1 MDIRK
6 EVVNKVLKAEVVKN
20 GKIRY
25 YNDDDLFAGYYV
37 VVERKTIDLPDDAGG
52 PTTFG
57 MVYVT
62 TPEEGPH
69 ALMSPDEPERL
80 AEGLTEMLSAAGTIA
95 RLMDNS
101 DDAA

>member
-1 MDIRK
+1 M
-6 EVVNKVLKAEVVKN
+6 LKADVIGD
-20 GKIRY
+20 GKIKY
-25 YNDDDLFAGYYV
+25 YNDADLFAGYYV
-37 VVERKTIDLPDDAGG
+37 TVERKTIDLPGNAGG

>member
-1 MDIRK
+1 M
-6 EVVNKVLKAEVVKN
+6 LKADVIGD
-20 GKIRY
+20 GKIKY

-37 VVERKTIDLPDDAGG
+37 AVERKTIDLPDDAGG

-69 ALMSPDEPERL
+69 VLTSPDEAEQL
-80 AEGLTEMLSAAGTIA
+80 AEGLTGMLNSAATIA

-101 DDAA
+101 EDTTQA